1 MSDRSRLLLGRLGNQ
16 SNCALRDHLVIGISD
31 TGRRLVRGMCIHGA
45 PDSLLFKGIQ
55 LMRIYTRG
63 ENQSLLIDHEIV
75 VTVLA
80 IYPDHVRVRIHSPR
94 HEPATWESDL
104 FLPDDVSVESLELEL
119 IVNGSLAA
127 N

>member
-1 MSDRSRLLLGRLGNQ
+1 
-16 SNCALRDHLVIGISD
+16 
-31 TGRRLVRGMCIHGA
+31 
-45 PDSLLFKGIQ
+45 
-55 LMRIYTRG
+55 MRIYTRG

-104 FLPDDVSVESLELEL
+104 FLPDDVPDDVSVESLELEL